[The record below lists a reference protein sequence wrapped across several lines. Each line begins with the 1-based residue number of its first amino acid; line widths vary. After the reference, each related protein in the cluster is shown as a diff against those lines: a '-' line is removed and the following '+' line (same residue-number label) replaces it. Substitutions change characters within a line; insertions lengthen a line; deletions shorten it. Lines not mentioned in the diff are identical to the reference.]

1 MKTFILIFLLFIS
14 FQSLTKSDDISDFE
28 IEGISIGDNALDHF
42 SKSKI
47 KNNQKNYYKD
57 DLNKNRVLNCGTVI
71 HENVIKN
78 NKFKPKYYIL
88 IEYDNELLLKV
99 NKIEKSIVAKKGKK
113 IVAYAIVIN
122 KAAYGLN
129 KLFDDL
135 IDRVNNLKYD
145 KNYLNKIDYA
155 LVGQLCIRKNYRGKG
170 LVKDIYNF
178 FKKEYSKKY
187 KYLIT
192 DIDERNTRSLKAHI
206 KNKFQIIDNFYWG
219 DSYWNIILWNWN
231 NKKD

>member
-1 MKTFILIFLLFIS
+1 MIEICKVSDNDDLF
-14 FQSLTKSDDISDFE
+14 Q
-28 IEGISIGDNALDHF
+28 
-42 SKSKI
+42 I
-47 KNNQKNYYKD
+47 KRLNQKN
-57 DLNKNRVLNCGTVI
+57 L
-71 HENVIKN
+71 KN
-78 NKFKPKYYIL
+78 NLTQEERLKYGFL
-88 IEYDNELLLKV
+88 TLEYDIELLLKV

-113 IVAYAIVIN
+113 IVGYAIVIN
-122 KAAYGLN
+122 KTAYGLN
-129 KLFDDL
+129 KLLDDL

-155 LVGQLCIRKNYRGKG
+155 LVGQLCIRKDYRGKG
-170 LVKDIYNF
+170 LVKDIYKF

-192 DIDERNTRSLKAHI
+192 DIDERNTRSLKAHT